1 MQSRDAMNELK
12 KNLNNIGSGIA
23 PQPQQVPPPAPQQQ
37 SAPNP
42 ANQMTDREKM
52 IREELNRRAMFSRM
66 EQQQQQ
72 AVATQ
77 EPKQDSTKSDGIDVG
92 ALFERECPPDD
103 LNGRTLSEALAS
115 IPAPT
120 HVMTFGSEP
129 QKQEEAPPSN
139 VNIDMNG
146 FGYSL

>member
-1 MQSRDAMNELK
+1 MNELK

-66 EQQQQQ
+66 EQQQQ

-77 EPKQDSTKSDGIDVG
+77 EQKPDSPKSDGIDVG

-103 LNGRTLSEALAS
+103 LNGRTYPKHWHLY
-115 IPAPT
+115 PHP
-120 HVMTFGSEP
+120 HM
-129 QKQEEAPPSN
+129 
-139 VNIDMNG
+139 
-146 FGYSL
+146 